1 MANNDSVD
9 EDKEAAGPDVIAK
22 CPHTSDN
29 LTMKKFASAL
39 LSIFLVSASFSAA
52 TAATSPKAGQIC
64 KKVGQKQI
72 IGKVSLVCTSK
83 GGKKKWV
90 KPAAA
95 VPSPKPSQSETS
107 APKPTPTA
115 NPAAFI
121 PMQPWATEISR
132 DLLVKSAVF
141 AMNSKKS
148 SSSSTPYEITYQDG
162 IFPEDKASIEK
173 LLNETF
179 SLFSA
184 SNTSKVQVL
193 VGYSD
198 EWAVQAA
205 KSKSLF
211 LISPQFP
218 CGADHPNWD
227 AACAELGQAII
238 ILNQS
243 YKTRSSGITPLRLGE
258 QSFAPHETFHTY
270 QAALAGRM
278 SGFPPTD
285 PMFIPRWLTEGS
297 ANFIGFYMQER
308 VGIRSYEEG
317 RAFQIDNNNAYFDS
331 RGLQPLKDYSAP
343 FMSTVYLD
351 PYGIGQAASE
361 YLVASA
367 GADVL
372 LKIFEFT
379 GSEKSFEVGFKKAT
393 GISLE
398 DFYTKFE
405 IARKNMKIG
414 NH

>member
-1 MANNDSVD
+1 MDVERKPAT
-9 EDKEAAGPDVIAK
+9 PDVIAM
-22 CPHTSDN
+22 CPHISDN
-29 LTMKKFASAL
+29 FTMKKFASAL
-39 LSIFLVSASFSAA
+39 LSIFLVSASFPYAIAA
-52 TAATSPKAGQIC
+52 TTPKAGQAC

-72 IGKVSLVCTSK
+72 VGKVTLVCTNK
-83 GGKKKWV
+83 DGKKIWV
-90 KPAAA
+90 KAA
-95 VPSPKPSQSETS
+95 VAAPSPKPSQSEAS
-107 APKPTPTA
+107 APTPTPTVT
-115 NPAAFI
+115 PAAFI
-121 PMQPWATEISR
+121 PMQPWATEFSR

-141 AMNSKKS
+141 AMNSKKN

-179 SLFSA
+179 ALFGA
-184 SNTSKVQVL
+184 SNTAKVQVL

-211 LISPQFP
+211 LITPQFP

-227 AACAELGQAII
+227 AACAEPGQAII

-243 YKTRSSGITPLRLGE
+243 YKTRSSGSTPLRLGE

-278 SGFPPTD
+278 SGLPPSD

-297 ANFIGFYMQER
+297 ANFIGYYMQER
-308 VGIRSYEEG
+308 VGIRPYEEG
-317 RAFQIDNNNAYFDS
+317 RTFQIDNNNAYFDS
-331 RGLQPLKDYSAP
+331 RGLLPLKEYSAP

-379 GSEKSFEVGFKKAT
+379 GSEKSFEAGFKKAT

-405 IARKNMKIG
+405 IVRKHMKIG
-414 NH
+414 NR